1 MNSAKYAKE
10 IAPVKLNVHA
20 QWKEAFRLLVL
31 SRKVE
36 TRTENTQLFGWR
48 KGRALRA
55 HNLIKQKWVTPRR
68 LLRLILQQDHLSH
81 TVSTSGGPLVSQV

>member
-1 MNSAKYAKE
+1 MNSAKYTKE

-36 TRTENTQLFGWR
+36 MRTENTQLFVWR
-48 KGRALRA
+48 RGRALRA
-55 HNLIKQKWVTPRR
+55 HNLLKQKRVDCIVVSSKLHVSERSTAPY
-68 LLRLILQQDHLSH
+68 I
-81 TVSTSGGPLVSQV
+81 VSTS

>member
-10 IAPVKLNVHA
+10 IAPVKLNVRA
-20 QWKEAFRLLVL
+20 QWKEAFQLLVL

-36 TRTENTQLFGWR
+36 MRTENTQLFGWR

-55 HNLIKQKWVTPRR
+55 HNLLKQKGLIV
-68 LLRLILQQDHLSH
+68 LLLVLSYMCLRGAQLL
-81 TVSTSGGPLVSQV
+81 T